1 MNFPENFSGD
11 IIINTTPVGMYP
23 NIEESIVPKEL
34 LKNFKIAIDLI
45 YNPIETKFL
54 KFAQENGLK
63 TINGMKMLVE
73 QAIRTDEILLNI
85 TFSDEMREKY
95 ENYGN

>member
-1 MNFPENFSGD
+1 
-11 IIINTTPVGMYP
+11 
-23 NIEESIVPKEL
+23 
-34 LKNFKIAIDLI
+34 
-45 YNPIETKFL
+45 
-54 KFAQENGLK
+54 
-63 TINGMKMLVE
+63 MKMLVE